1 MKCPF
6 CEGNDTY
13 VVDTRTLKDALAI
26 RRRRLCKNCQKK
38 FTTYERIEE
47 PTINVIKS
55 DGRREPFDVNKIREG
70 ILKAIEKRPVSSE
83 EVERIVAEVQ
93 QEISKRFVLEVPS
106 SLIGKIVLEK
116 LFYVDPVAYVR
127 FASVYYQYDS
137 IDKFL
142 KELRELKKRY
152 LQKDKKKK
160 GNKDATTK

>member
-6 CEGNDTY
+6 CESTDTY
-13 VVDTRTLKDALAI
+13 VVDTRSIKGASVI
-26 RRRRLCKNCQKK
+26 RRRRICRKCQKK
-38 FTTYERIEE
+38 FTTYERLEE
-47 PTINVIKS
+47 PLINVIKS

-83 EVERIVAEVQ
+83 DVEKIVSEVQ
-93 QEISKRFVLEVPS
+93 QEISKKFVLEVPS

-116 LFYVDPVAYVR
+116 LFPVDPVAYVR

-142 KELRELKKRY
+142 KELRQLKKRY
-152 LQKDKKKK
+152 LLKNKKKK
-160 GNKDATTK
+160 GSKNAK

>member
-6 CEGNDTY
+6 CESTETY
-13 VVDTRTLKDALAI
+13 VVDTRSIKEASVI
-26 RRRRLCKNCQKK
+26 RRRRICKKCQKK
-38 FTTYERIEE
+38 FTTYERPEE
-47 PTINVIKS
+47 PVINVIKS

-83 EVERIVAEVQ
+83 EVERIVSEVQ
-93 QEISKRFVLEVPS
+93 QEISRKFVLEVPS

-116 LFYVDPVAYVR
+116 LFAVDPVAYVR

-142 KELRELKKRY
+142 KELRQLKKRY
-152 LQKDKKKK
+152 LLKNRKKK
-160 GNKDATTK
+160 GNKNAK